1 MKKERINF
9 YHLVSVKSGLEVEV
23 VKRVYFA
30 MIKVIVE
37 ELKNWGEILLPELGR
52 FSIIIYSGRKIR
64 DVNTRE
70 VKQTLPVRVLKFA
83 PWYTIKD
90 YIKGLDAKK

>member
-1 MKKERINF
+1 MNKERVNF
-9 YHLVSVKSGLEVEV
+9 YNLVSIKSGLEVDI

-30 MIKVIVE
+30 IIKVLVE
-37 ELKNWGEILLPELGR
+37 ELKNWGEILMPELGR

-70 VKQTLPVRVLKFA
+70 IKQTSPVRVLKFA
-83 PWYTIKD
+83 PWYTIKN
-90 YIKGLDAKK
+90 YIKGLEAKK

>member
-1 MKKERINF
+1 MKKERDNF
-9 YHLVSVKSGLEVEV
+9 YYLVSVKSGLDQET

-30 MIKVIVE
+30 MIKVIMD

-70 VKQTLPVRVLKFA
+70 LKQTTPIRVLKFA
-83 PWYTIKD
+83 PWYIIKE
-90 YIKGLDAKK
+90 YIKNLGK

>member
-1 MKKERINF
+1 MKKERIDF
-9 YHLVSVKSGLEVEV
+9 YHLVSVKSGLDVEV

-30 MIKVIVE
+30 IIKVITE
-37 ELKNWGEILLPELGR
+37 GLRDWGEILLPELGR

-90 YIKGLDAKK
+90 YVKSLEARK